1 MQTKYKIQ
9 LLFSYG
15 WDDESEEPCL
25 YDSKE
30 EAEDE
35 LKEHIACQ
43 EGPIEDRMTADDY
56 RIVRAE

>member
-1 MQTKYKIQ
+1 MKYKIQ
-9 LLFSYG
+9 MLFSYG
-15 WDDESEEPCL
+15 WDDESDFPCL

-43 EGPIEDRMTADDY
+43 EGPMEDRMRSDDY
-56 RIVRAE
+56 RVVPAE